1 MHGSIPVSLNGFFDV
16 ESEPDDGGSPVNS
29 RVPALMASLEGKT
42 KKNGSNGGLEASASP
57 RSRRKSASKRGLT
70 KRKSKKKKGTKSP
83 VSASMGEQEGEKEE
97 ESSWWWWFSSP
108 APAPAPPSPPFVA
121 LAVSLDEDPSR
132 DSLDEVPLAR
142 YESPASD
149 ESRTSPSNKESGD
162 DLEAL
167 DSSFSG
173 RPFCVGGDDASCG
186 ASCFPVQDVSCTDVY
201 TLPEIVSF
209 EEWEAVFRK
218 PGTKNAYATAD
229 LRLQKRAVFEA
240 TVRRIKQRKSNGA
253 SGRIGVNQFSDLTP
267 EEFWALA
274 DVSNDE
280 PAAKPN
286 FFCLGSTLCVT

>member
-1 MHGSIPVSLNGFFDV
+1 
-16 ESEPDDGGSPVNS
+16 
-29 RVPALMASLEGKT
+29 
-42 KKNGSNGGLEASASP
+42 
-57 RSRRKSASKRGLT
+57 
-70 KRKSKKKKGTKSP
+70 
-83 VSASMGEQEGEKEE
+83 MGEQEGEKEE
-97 ESSWWWWFSSP
+97 ESSWWWWFFSP

-132 DSLDEVPLAR
+132 DSLDEVPIPPPWCEVPMAR

-149 ESRTSPSNKESGD
+149 GSRTSPSNKEIGD

-173 RPFCVGGDDASCG
+173 APFCVGGDDASCG

-201 TLPEIVSF
+201 TLPEVVSF
-209 EEWEAVFRK
+209 EDWEAVFRK

>member
-1 MHGSIPVSLNGFFDV
+1 M
-16 ESEPDDGGSPVNS
+16 NS

-42 KKNGSNGGLEASASP
+42 KKDGASNGGLEASASP

-83 VSASMGEQEGEKEE
+83 RSASMGEQEGEKEE
-97 ESSWWWWFSSP
+97 ESSWWWWFFSP
-108 APAPAPPSPPFVA
+108 APAPVRPSPPSVA

-132 DSLDEVPLAR
+132 DSPDEVPMLR

-149 ESRTSPSNKESGD
+149 GSRTSPSNKESGD

-167 DSSFSG
+167 DFSFSG
-173 RPFCVGGDDASCG
+173 RTGSPFCVGGDDASCG

-209 EEWEAVFRK
+209 EDWEAVFRR

-229 LRLQKRAVFEA
+229 LRLQKRAAFEA
-240 TVRRIKQRKSNGA
+240 SVRRIKQRKSNGE

-274 DVSNDE
+274 DVTNDE

-286 FFCLGSTLCVT
+286 SWLGSTFCVI